1 MNKLT
6 LLTAAIGV
14 VVLVGGSALAQG
26 PVELTP
32 EQERTIYGTAVA
44 APLPPA
50 PPGDFRIALGSD
62 VPLSIDLQEIP
73 AAIEVPAVRG
83 LRYLVVNRQVVLV
96 DPRSR
101 KVVRIIRQQ
110 Q

>member
-1 MNKLT
+1 MHKFV
-6 LLTAAIGV
+6 LLAAAGAM
-14 VVLVGGSALAQG
+14 LLFGEGKALSQG
-26 PVELTP
+26 AILELTP

-44 APLPPA
+44 APLPRA
-50 PPGDFRIALGSD
+50 PPGDFRLALGAD
-62 VPLSIDLQEIP
+62 VPLAIDLQEIP

-101 KVVRIIRQQ
+101 KVVKIIRQQ
-110 Q
+110 